1 VPSRGR
7 AIALA
12 IFVTFLW
19 STSWILIKVGLQRE
33 ELEPLSFAGLRY
45 ALAALILLPLGWPAL
60 RRARPWAGRRLMLR
74 AAVLGLLLYAVAQGA
89 QFAALDV
96 LPAATVSL
104 VLSSTPVAVAL
115 LSRRHGT
122 EGATRL
128 QALGIGVLLAGVL
141 LYFGRAAVPMGAVL
155 GVGIAVVGMLATAV
169 GAQMGRTLARDAMDR
184 FGGAVALTGV
194 TMAIGATV
202 RLASGVALEG
212 IPRLSVTGWLI
223 CGWLAIV
230 NTAFAFT
237 IWNHTMRRLTAIQS
251 SVLNTAMLVQIAI
264 LASVFLGETL
274 DVRQILG
281 LGLALCG
288 VLLVQLA
295 PTLRASAGRAGRAIR
310 PARR

>member
-1 VPSRGR
+1 VPTRGR

-33 ELEPLSFAGLRY
+33 QLDPVSFAGLRY
-45 ALAALILLPLGWPAL
+45 GLAALILLPLGWPAL
-60 RRARPWAGRRLMLR
+60 RRARPWAAGRGLMLR

-122 EGATRL
+122 EGATRI
-128 QALGIGVLLAGVL
+128 QALGIAVLAAGVL
-141 LYFGRAAVPMGAVL
+141 LYFGLEAIPVGALLGL
-155 GVGIAVVGMLATAV
+155 GVAAVGMLATAL
-169 GAQMGRTLARDAMDR
+169 GAQMGRTLARDAMDA
-184 FGGAVALTGV
+184 FGGAVALTGL
-194 TMAIGATV
+194 TMAIGAAV
-202 RLASGVALEG
+202 LLVGGVALEG
-212 IPRLSVTGWLI
+212 VPQLSATGWLI
-223 CGWLAIV
+223 SGWLAVV

-237 IWNHTMRRLTAIQS
+237 IWNHTMRRLTAIES

-264 LASVFLGETL
+264 LAGVFLGESL
-274 DVRQILG
+274 DLRRIAG
-281 LGLALCG
+281 LGLALSG
-288 VLLVQLA
+288 VLLVQI
-295 PTLRASAGRAGRAIR
+295 G
-310 PARR
+310 PAWRLFR